1 VTTETDEGDDAVE
14 TEDTEDGDG
23 QDEGDE
29 EEVEEEIELN
39 FGGDKLRVPKSAIP
53 EDVVAKITDFSR
65 NLESGYTKKFQ
76 TLAEQRESVAA
87 REQAVERLATLDGEA
102 LDKFSRGN
110 ALKQE
115 IAQLQNV
122 NTQALWQSNPDQARR
137 ISDTIA
143 KKQAEFNAVVNEVSR
158 LEGERSKAQEA
169 ELARRE
175 EEGRREV
182 EKRIPGFAEKH
193 APELVKY
200 AISQGIP
207 EAEAGKWTRNPI
219 VTEMAWKAMQYDAA
233 KTRTA
238 QAVKPK
244 PAGATPIRPS
254 KGKGGKPKLDLVQ
267 DADKMSADEWARR
280 RNLQLSNRA

>member
-1 VTTETDEGDDAVE
+1 MNEEAGNPAEEAAPEIVEEITEEEVTTETDEGDDAVE

-175 EEGRREV
+175 EEGRR
-182 EKRIPGFAEKH
+182 
-193 APELVKY
+193 
-200 AISQGIP
+200 
-207 EAEAGKWTRNPI
+207 
-219 VTEMAWKAMQYDAA
+219 
-233 KTRTA
+233 
-238 QAVKPK
+238 
-244 PAGATPIRPS
+244 
-254 KGKGGKPKLDLVQ
+254 
-267 DADKMSADEWARR
+267 
-280 RNLQLSNRA
+280 